1 MKEGFDHG
9 KVCSFFNHQF
19 QDAEDRNLN
28 DSALKNTF
36 RLETCFFVIV

>member
-1 MKEGFDHG
+1 MVTEK
-9 KVCSFFNHQF
+9 SAAFFNHQS